1 MEIAQI
7 IRYLQVHDGVSP
19 EDVGAEFQVSTRTLR
34 KYVARANVVL
44 DGVATVNLVRGEG
57 YHVISERPDE
67 LADWLARQDG
77 DQARFACKT
86 AEERVNY
93 LLNDLLMRNDW
104 IKLQDLSDVL
114 YVSKSALSGD
124 LKRVESRLHPYGLA
138 LEKRSHYGIRVTGD
152 EMSRRL
158 CMANAAIE
166 AGASVAADTGTVKG
180 DGLRVLKG
188 LMGDAFE
195 GDEKMLDTI
204 ATCVSEATKGC
215 DVVINPVAFQN
226 LLVHIVIALVRISN
240 DCYMPIESG
249 RLEIIAETNEY
260 KAAENIAERIAV
272 LTSIELPREEIAY
285 IAIHLAG
292 KQTIY
297 QSSDEDSPIISDE
310 VWRVVS
316 DMLEHVWG
324 VFRFDFRNDLELRMN
339 LARHIQPLSVRLRY
353 NMKLKNPM
361 LEDIKARYPL
371 SYAIAV
377 DASAVIAD
385 TYGST
390 LSNDEI
396 GYIALAFELA
406 LERSRTAIA
415 KKRILVVCA
424 SGAGSARLLEYQCR
438 REFGEYIDS
447 IQTCDALSV
456 NSIDFSTVDY
466 VFTTVP
472 LGRDLPVPVRE
483 VSCFLDPIEAEDA
496 RMMLRRNACI
506 VPLDFSRYVDEHLFF
521 AHLELADKEDV
532 LAFLIT
538 KVQESRKV
546 ASNFRELVFARER
559 CMATAFGNNIAM
571 PHPLEA
577 ASDETFVCVG
587 LLDRPIAWGDEGE
600 KVQAVFLTGFS
611 CDENGAAR
619 SFMDCFTDL
628 LVDSNAVERLL
639 SAQRW
644 EVFVELLENASML
657 THKSNVDGAVSR

>member
-7 IRYLQVHDGVSP
+7 IRYLQAHDGVCP
-19 EDVGAEFQVSTRTLR
+19 EDVGAEFHVSTRTLR
-34 KYVARANVVL
+34 KYVARANAAL
-44 DGVATVNLVRGEG
+44 EGVATVNLVRGEG
-57 YHVISERPDE
+57 YHVITEHPDD
-67 LADWLARQDG
+67 LANWLAQQDG

-86 AEERVNY
+86 VEERVNY
-93 LLNDLLMRNDW
+93 LINDLLMRNDW

-124 LKRVESRLHPYGLA
+124 LKRVESRLNPYGLT

-166 AGASVAADTGTVKG
+166 AGASVSANAGAVKRC
-180 DGLRVLKG
+180 GLSVLKG
-188 LMGDAFE
+188 LMGDALE
-195 GDEKMLDTI
+195 GDEKMLDAI
-204 ATCVSEATKGC
+204 AACVSEAIKDS

-249 RLEIIAETNEY
+249 RLEIISETNEY
-260 KAAENIAERIAV
+260 KAAEDIANRIAV
-272 LTSIELPREEIAY
+272 LTSIGLPREEIAY

-297 QSSDEDSPIISDE
+297 QSSDGDSPIISDE

-316 DMLEHVWG
+316 DMLDHVWR

-339 LARHIQPLSVRLRY
+339 LARHIQPLSIRLRY

-371 SYAIAV
+371 SYALAV

-456 NSIDFSTVDY
+456 DSVDFSAIDY
-466 VFTTVP
+466 VFTTIP

-483 VSCFLDPIEAEDA
+483 VSCFLDPAEAEDA
-496 RMMLRRNACI
+496 RMMLRRNARI
-506 VPLDFSRYVDEHLFF
+506 VPLDFSRYVDERLFF
-521 AHLELADKEDV
+521 AHLEFDSKEDV
-532 LAFLIT
+532 LAFLISR
-538 KVQESRKV
+538 VQESRKV
-546 ASNFRELVFARER
+546 ASNFRELVLAREH

-571 PHPLEA
+571 PHPLEV

-587 LLDRPIAWGDEGE
+587 LLDRPISWGDEGE

-611 CDENGAAR
+611 FDEDGEAR

-628 LVDSNAVERLL
+628 LVDSNSVERLL
-639 SAQRW
+639 TERRW
-644 EVFVELLENASML
+644 EVLIELLENASMR
-657 THKSNVDGAVSR
+657 THGGNAGAAVS